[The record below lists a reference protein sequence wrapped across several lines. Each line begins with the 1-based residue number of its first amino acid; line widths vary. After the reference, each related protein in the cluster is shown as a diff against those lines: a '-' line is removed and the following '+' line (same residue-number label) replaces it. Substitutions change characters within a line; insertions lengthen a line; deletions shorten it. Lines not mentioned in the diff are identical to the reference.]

1 MSPTEKKHAAIHVVK
16 NEAAEQG
23 FDFFHDEQ
31 RRAFATVPVAEHQ
44 ETWEVRSRDF
54 KLWVKQTLFDRVGVA
69 PDSWVKTTVEEFETQ
84 AICKGRCE
92 SVFLRIAPKN
102 GKLYLDLCNA
112 RWQVVEITNLDW
124 GILDSSP
131 VKFRRAAGMTAL
143 PLPHA
148 DGDVR
153 ELITFLNL
161 RSTSDEIL
169 LLTWLT
175 YCLQVGSPYPIIS
188 LSGVQ
193 GAGKSTTARVL
204 RSLIDPSVAPL
215 TTIPKGERD
224 LAIAANNSHVIV
236 LDNLSDISAP
246 LSDALCRVA
255 TGGSFRTRKL
265 YTDNEEMLFTFQRPV
280 ILNGIEE
287 LPLRSDLLDRTIL
300 IHLEPIPAERRC
312 DEAGFWRRFADA
324 QPRILG
330 ALLDIVRTGR
340 TFVDR
345 VEIPA
350 LPRMADFGRW
360 GVAVETALGF
370 KPGDFLAAYRANI
383 EHGISIALEASP
395 VAWTLHEYLSLRK
408 EFAGSS
414 SELLK
419 ALVEFTTDASGKPT
433 VARRDPAFPKSATRL
448 SAEIDRVQP
457 NLAKLGITVERWRTN
472 RKRFI
477 RLVLSDMVTP
487 SDTHTSSASPSNL
500 QQTEGMPAGVT
511 Q

>member
-1 MSPTEKKHAAIHVVK
+1 MTPSEKKNAAIHVVK
-16 NEAAEQG
+16 NEAAERG

-31 RRAFATVPVAEHQ
+31 RRAFATVPVSDHL
-44 ETWEVRSRDF
+44 ETWEIRSRDF

-69 PDSWVKTTVEEFETQ
+69 PDSWVKATVEEFETQ

-92 SVFLRIAPKN
+92 SVYLRVAPQN
-102 GKLYLDLCNA
+102 GKLYLDLCNSK
-112 RWQVVEITNLDW
+112 WEVVEISDGDW
-124 GILDSSP
+124 GISDNSP

-148 DGDVR
+148 DGDLR
-153 ELITFLNL
+153 EFISFLNL
-161 RSTSDEIL
+161 RSSADEIL

-175 YCLQVGSPYPIIS
+175 YCVQVGSPYPIIS

-204 RSLIDPSVAPL
+204 RSLIDPSVCPL
-215 TTIPKGERD
+215 TTLPKRERD

-236 LDNLSDISAP
+236 LDNISDISAP

-287 LPLRSDLLDRTIL
+287 LPMRSDLLDRTIL

-312 DEAGFWRRFADA
+312 DEAGFWRRFSDA
-324 QPRILG
+324 QPHILG
-330 ALLDIVRTGR
+330 ALLDIVRVGR
-340 TFVDR
+340 TLVGRVD
-345 VEIPA
+345 IPA
-350 LPRMADFGRW
+350 LPRMADFARW
-360 GVAVETALGF
+360 GVAIEQALGF
-370 KPGDFLAAYRANI
+370 KLGDFLAAYRANI

-395 VAWTLHEYLSLRK
+395 VAWTLHEYLVRRK
-408 EFAGSS
+408 EFVGSS

-419 ALVEFTTDASGKPT
+419 ALVEFTTDANGKPT

-477 RLVLSDMVTP
+477 RLVLSDAVTP
-487 SDTHTSSASPSNL
+487 SDADPSLSSPSER
-500 QQTEGMPAGVT
+500 QEVPAMVT